1 MLKLKQMQLKNVKKK
16 LNEININIVFNN
28 MKDKIF

>member
-16 LNEININIVFNN
+16 LNEININMVFNN
-28 MKDKIF
+28 MKR

>member
-16 LNEININIVFNN
+16 LNEININIVCNN